1 MQPPPR
7 QMRRDALQ
15 RRDALI
21 RAAAECFQTSGYW
34 VPLEEVAKRA
44 QVGRGTLYRCFTDR
58 TALIIAVVE
67 REMDQL
73 GEAIAG
79 LETAEDILPLVM
91 MRGARMTAFYS
102 RAALELARGGGGTV
116 DPGFIALSNRAEAFL
131 RPIVTQ
137 AQRQGRL
144 REDIGPGEILLAV
157 RMIGSLLDPA
167 MHNEDMRQQTQ
178 HALALVMDGLRPR

>member
-21 RAAAECFQTSGYW
+21 RAAAECFQISGYW

-44 QVGRGTLYRCFTDR
+44 QVGRGTLYRCFADR

-102 RAALELARGGGGTV
+102 RAALELARDGTV

-131 RPIVTQ
+131 RPIVAQ
-137 AQRQGRL
+137 AQRQGSL
-144 REDIGPGEILLAV
+144 REDIGPREILLAV

-167 MHNEDMRQQTQ
+167 MHDEDMRQQTQ